1 MGFRIVSLSATP
13 VSKIENLQTIVS
25 ALRVSMF
32 EVRDD
37 EDEEIKQ
44 YTFDKNIVEIVVEK
58 EDHITE
64 MENKMYKV
72 MALALAFL
80 KQVRLIPP
88 NMMPK
93 YLNKMNLL

>member
-1 MGFRIVSLSATP
+1 
-13 VSKIENLQTIVS
+13 
-25 ALRVSMF
+25 MF

-72 MALALAFL
+72 MGLALGFL
-80 KQVRLIPP
+80 K
-88 NMMPK
+88 
-93 YLNKMNLL
+93 

>member
-1 MGFRIVSLSATP
+1 VGFRIVSLSATP

-72 MALALAFL
+72 MGLALAFL
-80 KQVRLIPP
+80 K
-88 NMMPK
+88 
-93 YLNKMNLL
+93 